1 MDPGRAQAW
10 FWNQEGF
17 QERRRSELPRPAA
30 LGGEEPSVQLPEQ
43 AGPPTHRESSCAPRG
58 SGSASRDNE
67 VTSPERRLCSHG
79 PLAASP
85 HAQSLP
91 VTAVAARL
99 SEGICHKTWW
109 AGRGAPGSWP
119 DAVRNGLA
127 PGFEAIFQL
136 CCFFFLL
143 SLLGAVFFFLFIS
156 CPALVS
162 GRQSRFLH

>member
-1 MDPGRAQAW
+1 M
-10 FWNQEGF
+10 
-17 QERRRSELPRPAA
+17 RRGSPLHSF
-30 LGGEEPSVQLPEQ
+30 PSRQGLQ
-43 AGPPTHRESSCAPRG
+43 RTAESSCAPWG

-67 VTSPERRLCSHG
+67 VTSLERRLCSHG

-85 HAQSLP
+85 RAQSLP

-109 AGRGAPGSWP
+109 AAGRAPGSWP
-119 DAVRNGLA
+119 DAVRHSLA

-136 CCFFFLL
+136 CCFFL
-143 SLLGAVFFFLFIS
+143 SAPSTWSCYLFFFLFIS

-162 GRQSRFLH
+162 GRQSWFLH